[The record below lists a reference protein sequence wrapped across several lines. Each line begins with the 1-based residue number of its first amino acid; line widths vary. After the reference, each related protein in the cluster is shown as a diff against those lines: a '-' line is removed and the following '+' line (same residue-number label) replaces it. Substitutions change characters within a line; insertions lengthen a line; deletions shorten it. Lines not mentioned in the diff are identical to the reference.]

1 MELESNQQ
9 VVLRIGLL
17 IIGCTILL
25 TASFVGFFTALSG
38 RISGYESRIAWYVV
52 AVATLFVGTIVLLEL
67 NGTDGK
73 TIIVSAVVT
82 GAISFV
88 LIFFSIEGLI
98 FAVNHPGEM
107 LLSQLIV
114 YFFAAAL
121 VATGLG
127 YWGLRHWREF
137 TEQSSG
143 SI

>member
-9 VVLRIGLL
+9 VALRIGLL

-25 TASFVGFFTALSG
+25 TASFVGFFTALTG

-73 TIIVSAVVT
+73 TIIVSAAVT

-98 FAVNHPGEM
+98 FAVTHPGEM

-137 TEQSSG
+137 TEQSPG